1 MAIKIAINGFGRI
14 GRPTFR
20 RILAHHPDLE
30 VKAINDL
37 TDAKILAHLLK
48 YDSIYKIYQK
58 TVKATE
64 KELLVNGNKVK
75 IFAETNPSEL
85 PWKELGI
92 DIVLEC
98 TGHFTDYEG
107 AKKHI
112 QAGAKKVIISAPA
125 KSIEIPTFVLGVN
138 EKEYDSKKDN
148 VISMGSCTTNCLA
161 PVAKVLQDNFGIV
174 KGFMTTVHS
183 YTNDQRILDLVHSDL
198 RRARAAGLNIIPT
211 TTGAA
216 KAIGNVIP
224 GLKGKLDGIALR
236 VPTPIVSVLDLIC
249 EVKKKTT
256 VEEINYV
263 FKKSSQKKELEGIL
277 GIEDVPLVSSDY
289 IGNSFSAIVDANL
302 TMAIDNLIKVVAWYD
317 NEWAYSCRL
326 AEFAEYLGKSL
337 GHPAS
342 RSTQHAVGLSDKT
355 GIIFSRCYYSP
366 SFLDI
371 LEIQFFIWR
380 LAP

>member
-1 MAIKIAINGFGRI
+1 LDFDIWIFMAIKIAINGFGRI

-342 RSTQHAVGLSDKT
+342 RSTQSA
-355 GIIFSRCYYSP
+355 
-366 SFLDI
+366 
-371 LEIQFFIWR
+371 
-380 LAP
+380 